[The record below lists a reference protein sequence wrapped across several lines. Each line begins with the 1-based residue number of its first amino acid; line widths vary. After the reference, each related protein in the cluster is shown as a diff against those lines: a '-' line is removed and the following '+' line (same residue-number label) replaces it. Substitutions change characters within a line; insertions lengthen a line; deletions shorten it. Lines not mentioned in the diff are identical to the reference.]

1 MPRRRCANGGAT
13 PGGSRPVGGG
23 IPRRHAL
30 LQYVEQYQ
38 SGYMDVNAKPA
49 VVEHDRFTEVNGGGI
64 GISGGERG
72 PVELDFATGMIA
84 GG

>member
-1 MPRRRCANGGAT
+1 
-13 PGGSRPVGGG
+13 
-23 IPRRHAL
+23 
-30 LQYVEQYQ
+30 
-38 SGYMDVNAKPA
+38 MDVNAKPA
-49 VVEHDRFTEVNGGGI
+49 VVEHDRFTEVNGGGGI